1 MLKINKK
8 VEYALMALK
17 YIADSDQTRL
27 ISAREI
33 CDEFATPFDTTAKVM
48 QVMNNHGILK
58 SVKGIKGGY
67 SLLRPLHDI
76 SYMELVMMIEGKEE
90 LGKAC
95 ISTKGKCELF
105 DKCNIISPV
114 EQLNQKLNSYL
125 MTLSLEELLNG
136 TKFTNPQIK
145 NIQEINP

>member
-17 YIADSDQTRL
+17 YIADSSEQRL

-33 CDEFATPFDTTAKVM
+33 CDEFHTPFDTTAKVM

-67 SLLRPLHDI
+67 TLLRPLREI
-76 SYMELVMMIEGKEE
+76 SYMELVQMIEGKDE

-95 ISTKGKCELF
+95 FSVKGKCELF
-105 DKCNIISPV
+105 EKCNIVTPV
-114 EQLNQKLNSYL
+114 EQLNQKLNVYL

-136 TKFTNPQIK
+136 TKFTTPQFKITEEL
-145 NIQEINP
+145 NS